1 MSRLQLGLGMAP
13 VLQSACAMKRC
24 CWLARQA
31 CPPQLLHLALLPA
44 MASCRLPSRSIC
56 SALPSICALLCRMAC
71 PPVLPL
77 LLHMLSCLTLACA
90 AARHVPC
97 ALPGIACT
105 LPCACPACHGSEAGT
120 APGVGSPAA
129 CCTSHRRVWLPSARI
144 PPPSEARAV
153 PGPGQR
159 QYPARDRWG
168 IRCCPAAVARTPAPS
183 AALTGGRRCR
193 RSPCAAPVCRRSGRR
208 RPGLERSRCWT
219 ACGPPLMRPSH
230 SRSVTCTGGGPA
242 GMGQVD
248 RPGRMLDGCSAGGGW
263 YGAGEQAAGRM
274 DAVPQLPRAP
284 PELCVQQQRAEQP
297 AGRSCAAAT
306 RATWRA
312 TRSAR
317 RAACGAS
324 TTSSTTRSSRWAG
337 LLKHVPLG
345 ANAVEVQRPG
355 CNSSWR
361 MRLHSWRPCLRL
373 MLPAPLGQWRCC
385 HRSLLRSSIL
395 HSVVYSSRIFVPFA
409 PQRILYLSCR
419 GLSKT
424 AVELSVTTDYK
435 YNTGSLP
442 QLRGCAICCGLRWLV
457 LGGRGQSWR
466 QSPSARATQGGP
478 WCGCPSSHI
487 RQPASLR
494 LAAADVVAAA
504 QPSGPPVTCPACCP
518 ADDEG
523 EEVDA
528 ATSMANEM
536 DL

>member
-44 MASCRLPSRSIC
+44 MASCRLPSRSIY

-129 CCTSHRRVWLPSARI
+129 CCTSHRRMWLPSARI

-230 SRSVTCTGGGPA
+230 SRSVTCTGGGQLEWGRLTGQAACWMDVVPAAA
-242 GMGQVD
+242 GMGQVN
-248 RPGRMLDGCSAGGGW
+248 RPQAGWMQCRSCHAHRRSFAFNSRGLSS
-263 YGAGEQAAGRM
+263 QLAAL
-274 DAVPQLPRAP
+274 VPQLQERHGERPVWR
-284 PELCVQQQRAEQP
+284 EGQR
-297 AGRSCAAAT
+297 
-306 RATWRA
+306 
-312 TRSAR
+312 
-317 RAACGAS
+317 
-324 TTSSTTRSSRWAG
+324 
-337 LLKHVPLG
+337 
-345 ANAVEVQRPG
+345 
-355 CNSSWR
+355 
-361 MRLHSWRPCLRL
+361 
-373 MLPAPLGQWRCC
+373 
-385 HRSLLRSSIL
+385 
-395 HSVVYSSRIFVPFA
+395 
-409 PQRILYLSCR
+409 
-419 GLSKT
+419 
-424 AVELSVTTDYK
+424 VEL
-435 YNTGSLP
+435 
-442 QLRGCAICCGLRWLV
+442 QLLLLQQEAQ
-457 LGGRGQSWR
+457 GGRGCLSMFPWVQTLWR
-466 QSPSARATQGGP
+466 CNALGATAVGG
-478 WCGCPSSHI
+478 CGCTHGGHVS
-487 RQPASLR
+487 A
-494 LAAADVVAAA
+494 
-504 QPSGPPVTCPACCP
+504 
-518 ADDEG
+518 
-523 EEVDA
+523 
-528 ATSMANEM
+528 
-536 DL
+536 